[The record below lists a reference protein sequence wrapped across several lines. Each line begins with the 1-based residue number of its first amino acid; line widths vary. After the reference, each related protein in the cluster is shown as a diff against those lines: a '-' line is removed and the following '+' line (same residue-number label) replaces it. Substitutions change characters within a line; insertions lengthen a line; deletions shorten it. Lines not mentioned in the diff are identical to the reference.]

1 MKKTKPARR
10 GRPKGSKNKPK
21 NIVVAPVVEQVP
33 VKRGRGR
40 PRKNPIVPTDASGD
54 VPFKT
59 FAEAIEGIVKKR
71 RGRPS
76 GKKSVDG
83 TPSEESSIFKRVQMP
98 SHDPK
103 WIWKYWVFEGVPLQY
118 HIIRDLVARGV
129 RVLVAE
135 HPDFWKIYF
144 KKYHEPGEDGFPHG
158 GITVY
163 NANNRRSES
172 YYLESVALHPKG
184 GSIRMIELIDSDGN
198 ETGIIPDGNVP
209 TTKREE
215 RIARQLA
222 LRQKKLDKEA
232 AKQAKRDARQA
243 KKDAKLEKRRLRL
256 EKRAAKEA
264 KKVERAARKAAKLAK
279 LEKQKKKS
287 KKFID

>member
-1 MKKTKPARR
+1 MKQIKQKRR

-21 NIVVAPVVEQVP
+21 NVVVAPVEPTP

-40 PRKNPIVPTDASGD
+40 PKKVIPASTDTSGD
-54 VPFKT
+54 VPFKS
-59 FAEAIEGIVKKR
+59 FEEATAGVKR
-71 RGRPS
+71 RGRPP
-76 GKKSVDG
+76 GKKSDDG
-83 TPSEESSIFKRVQMP
+83 TPVESSIFTRVQLP
-98 SHDPK
+98 SKDPK
-103 WIWKYWVFEGVPLQY
+103 WTWKYWAFVNVPTQY
-118 HIIRDLVARGV
+118 HILRDLVARGV

-144 KKYHEPGEDGFPHG
+144 KKFHEPGDAGFPHG

-184 GSIRMIELIDSDGN
+184 GSIRMIEITDSDGN
-198 ETGIIPDGNVP
+198 ETGIVP
-209 TTKREE
+209 EGGVPVTKREE

-222 LRQKKLDKEA
+222 RRQKKLDKEA

-256 EKRAAKEA
+256 QKRADKEA
-264 KKVERAARKAAKLAK
+264 KKLARAARKAAKLSK
-279 LEKQKKKS
+279 LEKQNKKM
-287 KKFID
+287 KKFIG